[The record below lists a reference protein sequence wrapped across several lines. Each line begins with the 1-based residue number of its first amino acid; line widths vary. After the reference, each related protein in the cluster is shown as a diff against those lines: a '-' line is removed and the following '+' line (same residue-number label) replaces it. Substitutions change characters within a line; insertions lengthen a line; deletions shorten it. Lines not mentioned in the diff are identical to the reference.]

1 MIKYIN
7 YISHNLQFSTD
18 PDDRGVHGS
27 YLAQTGLAFSI
38 SLTLILSS
46 FLSFHPEHTPPAAV
60 VAVRHMEKIEGS

>member
-7 YISHNLQFSTD
+7 YISHSLQFSA
-18 PDDRGVHGS
+18 DRGVDGS

-46 FLSFHPEHTPPAAV
+46 FLSFHPEHTPPVAV
-60 VAVRHMEKIEGS
+60 VAVRHMEKIEGSWK